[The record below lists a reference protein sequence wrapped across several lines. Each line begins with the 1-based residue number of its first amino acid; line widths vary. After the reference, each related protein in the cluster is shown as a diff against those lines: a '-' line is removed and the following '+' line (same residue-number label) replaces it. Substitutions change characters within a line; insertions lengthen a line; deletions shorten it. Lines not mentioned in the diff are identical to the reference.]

1 MPLQRLPD
9 QGRIT
14 WAIVMLE
21 VLLRGQNEFA
31 SVLLVLA
38 FGHNFWNN
46 VDLGV
51 YLPVLWFV
59 SNALIYLL
67 HNLNSFAIGG
77 NVY

>member
-1 MPLQRLPD
+1 
-9 QGRIT
+9 
-14 WAIVMLE
+14 MLE

-59 SNALIYLL
+59 SNAPIYLL
-67 HNLNSFAIGG
+67 HNLNSFAIGDH
-77 NVY
+77 VY